1 MLVFWVKFLLFWN
14 DQSTSGEVS
23 ESKQED
29 DECTN
34 LTAEESAGAV
44 TSSRISDDDKTQNPD
59 KETQS
64 AGKDVKKDDESETS
78 DSQDQKN
85 LKKPDKILP
94 CPRCNSRDTKF
105 CYYNN
110 YNVNQPRHFCKN
122 CQRYWTAGGSMRNV
136 PVGSGR
142 RKNKASA
149 SNFRHIMVSDA
160 LNGTVLTFGSDN
172 RSVSESMVSVSN
184 LVEKSQNCVSNGFHP
199 RIPAWN
205 TPQWRSPIQAPPL
218 SPPGTPVALYGVFA
232 PWNAR
237 WTSAPA
243 SPDQSTP
250 SSTPT
255 SPATGKHSRDGDM
268 LKASNTGGE
277 ESLGKKGAERTL
289 KMEDPNEAAKSFIWS
304 TLGVKNEKVHSAGGS
319 LFKAFKSKDDDRDR
333 NQVAADHSL
342 VLQANPAALSRS
354 LNFQE
359 RT

>member
-1 MLVFWVKFLLFWN
+1 MSTEVKDPAIKLFGKTICLLRDDTLLPCSIAA
-14 DQSTSGEVS
+14 DQPAKRSRSSITTTSRDYKNTSGGEVS
-23 ESKQED
+23 ESKHQD
-29 DECTN
+29 DECRN
-34 LTAEESAGAV
+34 VSGEDSVGAE
-44 TSSRISDDDKTQNPD
+44 TSSRTSDDDKAAQNPD
-59 KETQS
+59 KETQCA

-94 CPRCNSRDTKF
+94 CPRCNSKDTKF

-160 LNGTVLTFGSDN
+160 LHAAQFASLKPNGTVLTFGTD
-172 RSVSESMVSVSN
+172 RAVSN
-184 LVEKSQNCVSNGFHP
+184 ESI
-199 RIPAWN
+199 IPNAWN
-205 TPQWRSPIQAPPL
+205 SAPPPI
-218 SPPGTPVALYGVFA
+218 SPPVALYGVLA
-232 PWNAR
+232 PWSGR
-237 WTSAPA
+237 WISAPA
-243 SPDQSTP
+243 SPDP
-250 SSTPT
+250 STPT
-255 SPATGKHSRDGDM
+255 SPR
-268 LKASNTGGE
+268 
-277 ESLGKKGAERTL
+277 RL
-289 KMEDPNEAAKSFIWS
+289 KMEDQAIWS
-304 TLGVKNEKVHSAGGS
+304 TPGGGS
-319 LFKAFKSKDDDRDR
+319 LFKAFNSKDGERDRDR
-333 NQVAADHSL
+333 NHSL

>member
-1 MLVFWVKFLLFWN
+1 MSTEVKDPAIKLFGKTICLLRHDTLSCSIAA
-14 DQSTSGEVS
+14 DQPAKRSRSSITTASHDYKNTSGEVS
-23 ESKQED
+23 ESKQD
-29 DECTN
+29 DECRN
-34 LTAEESAGAV
+34 LSGEDSVGAET
-44 TSSRISDDDKTQNPD
+44 TSSRMSDDDKAAQNPE
-59 KETQS
+59 KQTQC
-64 AGKDVKKDDESETS
+64 AAKKDDESETS
-78 DSQDQKN
+78 DSQEQKN

-94 CPRCNSRDTKF
+94 CPRCNSKDTKF

-160 LNGTVLTFGSDN
+160 LHAAQFDVKPNGTVLAFGSDN
-172 RSVSESMVSVSN
+172 RAVNESVMN
-184 LVEKSQNCVSNGFHP
+184 LVEKSHQ

-205 TPQWRSPIQAPPL
+205 ATHQWRSPVQPPM
-218 SPPGTPVALYGVFA
+218 ALYGVLA
-232 PWNAR
+232 PWSGR
-237 WTSAPA
+237 WI

-250 SSTPT
+250 T
-255 SPATGKHSRDGDM
+255 S
-268 LKASNTGGE
+268 
-277 ESLGKKGAERTL
+277 L
-289 KMEDPNEAAKSFIWS
+289 KMEDEKEAVKSSIWS
-304 TLGVKNEKVHSAGGS
+304 T
-319 LFKAFKSKDDDRDR
+319 FKAFNSKDGERERDR
-333 NQVAADHSL
+333 NHSL